1 MPRVYFKP
9 ITRYIKMHHVRTFFS
24 VWRHGFFVLHVRDV
38 HSQRVYLQE
47 SLPCFLSAIELPAWP
62 LFISW
67 RWNMINTWLWVFLA
81 PPLTCIL
88 MTSPCVVWLMVFG
101 QCADLV
107 TTNNLNAFLLF
118 ITLQIFKSTELLTD

>member
-1 MPRVYFKP
+1 MPRVYVKP
-9 ITRYIKMHHVRTFFS
+9 ITWYIQMHHVRTFFS
-24 VWRHGFFVLHVRDV
+24 VWRHDFFLVHVRDV

-47 SLPCFLSAIELPAWP
+47 ESLPRFLSAIELPAWP
-62 LFISW
+62 LFMSW
-67 RWNMINTWLWVFLA
+67 RWNMINTRVFLA